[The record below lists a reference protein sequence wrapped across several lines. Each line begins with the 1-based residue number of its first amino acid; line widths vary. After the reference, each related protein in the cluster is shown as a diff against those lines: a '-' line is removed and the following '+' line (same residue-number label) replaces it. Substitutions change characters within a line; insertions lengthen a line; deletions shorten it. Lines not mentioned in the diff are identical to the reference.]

1 MRPQHMVASARRI
14 EVFQSCGLAHLPGL
28 SSPLSDNPRVPMGRR
43 TIPCRTSLMQ
53 FGLLLGSPDS
63 SLPRQP
69 GSGAPARECGG
80 GGGGQENLEP
90 YHMVRHN
97 FPKEFVL
104 FSLLKWGAGGGRR
117 SGVSSLLP
125 IWSVCLLLC
134 TNFFLSAFG
143 ALAHHL
149 RAWYPLLF
157 TSLPWYFKCDAEFW
171 SLIKLSSL

>member
-1 MRPQHMVASARRI
+1 MVASARRI
-14 EVFQSCGLAHLPGL
+14 EVLQSRGLAHLPGL
-28 SSPLSDNPRVPMGRR
+28 SSPLSDNPRVPMGRG

-134 TNFFLSAFG
+134 TNFFSLSIWG
-143 ALAHHL
+143 LGTPPQSL
-149 RAWYPLLF
+149 VPLVV
-157 TSLPWYFKCDAEFW
+157 YV
-171 SLIKLSSL
+171 SSLVFQV